1 MRFASV
7 LGLLALFATGI
18 TIAPRAQASVIISE
32 LADPQLNYLTDRFIE
47 IANTGATAV
56 DLTGWTLV
64 AVGNGTNIFTWN
76 LSGSIQPG
84 DALVAGDQTLVVP
97 FTVDFP
103 AEAWS
108 TSNST
113 WNGKVGDGAKLF
125 STGAVLVDYVVV
137 DATRF
142 ENMDYVRSAGITTPS
157 LTYIPGQWTGTAI
170 DFPTDGTPGTHGAP
184 PVSGPTITGV
194 TTDPAAPQLGQNVDV
209 VAGVTD
215 GAATITSVAVHWGT
229 VSGNLPNTIAMGLV
243 SGSSYRTNTPIP
255 AQAGGTS
262 VYYRVEAA
270 NSLPATTLSPEAG
283 YAVAAPLSI
292 AAIQGTAA
300 TSPVVGQPVVTSGV
314 VTAVYGTLFVL
325 QDAAAAWHGLWAS
338 GASAPAVGDSVV
350 VSGVVTE
357 TFGAGLD
364 GTTLLSGA
372 VVLSSSPAVS
382 PPAPLALTTGGSMAE
397 AYEGLLVR
405 VMNAACAVVDLG
417 GGEWAA
423 DDGSSVARVGER
435 GYDSTPI
442 RGTRYDVTGPVEY
455 SAGQFKLAPR
465 GAADIVWAGDTF
477 APLLLATQADDLS
490 SLRIDF
496 SEAVDPAT
504 AGTTAFYAIPG
515 VSVLN
520 AQVVPGVPTE
530 VLLSLSPMTA
540 GNHTVTVTGVKDL
553 YNNAM
558 VGAIGSF
565 LVTTYAP
572 PAGYYASAEG
582 LTGTNLRLA
591 LHLIIDGHTVRSYDY
606 ALTAFV
612 TTDDKPNGKVWDMYS
627 DTPGST
633 PPYEY
638 TFTADE
644 GGSANGEGQ
653 GYNREHSWPRS
664 WFGGA
669 VSPMNSDLFQLYPT
683 DIYVNNIRG
692 SYPYGEVS
700 APTYTSQ
707 NGSKRGPNVYPGYT
721 GVVFEPIDDF
731 KGDFAR
737 TYFYMTTRYYTED
750 GSWPGSDMT
759 DGCDLLPWARDMLI
773 EWHGQDPVSEKE
785 RERNQVIYGIQHNRN
800 PFIDRPEF
808 AYALYGVQSGVA
820 DRGSPAPQA
829 LRNTPNPFAAGTT
842 ISFVLPAPGDVAVL
856 VYDLQ
861 GRLIRR
867 VATERM
873 AAGAQSVSW
882 DGLDAT
888 GQPAAAGVYFYSI
901 QTERGVESRRMVLA
915 R

>member
-417 GGEWAA
+417 GA
-423 DDGSSVARVGER
+423 S
-435 GYDSTPI
+435 
-442 RGTRYDVTGPVEY
+442 GP
-455 SAGQFKLAPR
+455 P
-465 GAADIVWAGDTF
+465 
-477 APLLLATQADDLS
+477 
-490 SLRIDF
+490 
-496 SEAVDPAT
+496 
-504 AGTTAFYAIPG
+504 TTAAA
-515 VSVLN
+515 LR
-520 AQVVPGVPTE
+520 
-530 VLLSLSPMTA
+530 
-540 GNHTVTVTGVKDL
+540 
-553 YNNAM
+553 
-558 VGAIGSF
+558 
-565 LVTTYAP
+565 
-572 PAGYYASAEG
+572 ASA
-582 LTGTNLRLA
+582 
-591 LHLIIDGHTVRSYDY
+591 
-606 ALTAFV
+606 
-612 TTDDKPNGKVWDMYS
+612 
-627 DTPGST
+627 
-633 PPYEY
+633 
-638 TFTADE
+638 
-644 GGSANGEGQ
+644 SA
-653 GYNREHSWPRS
+653 
-664 WFGGA
+664 A
-669 VSPMNSDLFQLYPT
+669 
-683 DIYVNNIRG
+683 
-692 SYPYGEVS
+692 
-700 APTYTSQ
+700 
-707 NGSKRGPNVYPGYT
+707 
-721 GVVFEPIDDF
+721 
-731 KGDFAR
+731 
-737 TYFYMTTRYYTED
+737 TTRRP
-750 GSWPGSDMT
+750 SAVPAMT
-759 DGCDLLPWARDMLI
+759 
-773 EWHGQDPVSEKE
+773 
-785 RERNQVIYGIQHNRN
+785 
-800 PFIDRPEF
+800 
-808 AYALYGVQSGVA
+808 
-820 DRGSPAPQA
+820 
-829 LRNTPNPFAAGTT
+829 
-842 ISFVLPAPGDVAVL
+842 
-856 VYDLQ
+856 
-861 GRLIRR
+861 
-867 VATERM
+867 
-873 AAGAQSVSW
+873 
-882 DGLDAT
+882 
-888 GQPAAAGVYFYSI
+888 
-901 QTERGVESRRMVLA
+901 
-915 R
+915 